1 MYLCKQNMFKK
12 SQIDNYLNST
22 SMRQLRGQSSS
33 WLFEENYFRIE
44 DNY

>member
-12 SQIDNYLNST
+12 SQIDNYFNST
-22 SMRQLRGQSSS
+22 SMRQLGQNSS
-33 WLFEENYFRIE
+33 WLLEENYFRIE